1 MRPVTDAPPHPA
13 AVLLLQII
21 EELCAAIAQATGLNL
36 FARLMMIPVR
46 RQLRGMAAMAAEVIA
61 EAAARTPDAPPTGA
75 ALTVAPI
82 ATRDPRASQDAH
94 PGAPAQDPIQPTP
107 ATAAPIAP
115 PLPAG
120 DADPLNHHA
129 PRPVTQ
135 PAAWFAD
142 DAPAGPCPASAAAPA
157 PAGADAGRRA
167 APQAQAIP
175 AGNRAASAIPS
186 AVPSAVPPGA
196 RRRRGATLW
205 NISAA
210 GRSRRADIPYR
221 SKLRSRVG
229 VSHALFVTVK

>member
-46 RQLRGMAAMAAEVIA
+46 RQLRGMAAMAAAAIA
-61 EAAARTPDAPPTGA
+61 EAAARTSDAPLTGD
-75 ALTVAPI
+75 ALTVAPV
-82 ATRDPRASQDAH
+82 ATRDPGASQDAH
-94 PGAPAQDPIQPTP
+94 PGAPAQDPIQTTP

-142 DAPAGPCPASAAAPA
+142 DAPAGPCAAPA
-157 PAGADAGRRA
+157 ATPAYAGADSGRRT
-167 APQAQAIP
+167 APPAQGIP
-175 AGNRAASAIPS
+175 AGNLA
-186 AVPSAVPPGA
+186 AVPSAVPLRA
-196 RRRRGATLW
+196 RRRGGATLW

-221 SKLRSRVG
+221 SKLQSQVG